1 MNDPLNLADYIDHTL
16 LKAAA
21 TPSDIRKL
29 CEEAAEHGFK
39 AVCIN
44 PGYIQLALECL
55 SESEVKVATVAGFPL
70 GALTPEQKAREA
82 ALSVEMGADEVDMV
96 INIGAAKAG
105 DWDLVLRDIQA
116 VREATEDVILK
127 VIIETCYL
135 TEAEKI
141 RATELVLEAGAD
153 FVKTSTGFGSGGA
166 TLEDIQLMA
175 KITQG
180 KIGIKAAGGVKTP
193 QDAQRFIEA
202 GATRLGTSSG
212 VALVQGEKAGEG
224 Y

>member
-1 MNDPLNLADYIDHTL
+1 MNNLADHIDHTL
-16 LKAAA
+16 LKATA
-21 TPSDIRKL
+21 TPAEIQKL
-29 CEEAAEHGFK
+29 CEEAVQYNFK

-44 PGYIQLALECL
+44 PSYIALALDL
-55 SESEVKVATVAGFPL
+55 LKDSEVKVATVAGFPL
-70 GALTPEQKAREA
+70 GAITPEQKAKEA
-82 ALSVEMGADEVDMV
+82 ALSVELGADEVDMV

-105 DWDLVLRDIQA
+105 NWDLVLQDIQA
-116 VREATEDVILK
+116 VREATQDVILK

-135 TEAEKI
+135 TEEEKI

-153 FVKTSTGFGSGGA
+153 FVKTSTGFGTGGA

-175 KITQG
+175 RVTQG

-193 QDAQRFIEA
+193 EDARKFIEA

-212 VALVQGEKAGEG
+212 VLLMQGQNAGGG

>member
-1 MNDPLNLADYIDHTL
+1 MNNLADHIDHTL
-16 LKAAA
+16 LKATA
-21 TPSDIRKL
+21 TPAEIQKL
-29 CEEAAEHGFK
+29 CEEAVQYSFK

-44 PGYIQLALECL
+44 PSYIALALDL
-55 SESEVKVATVAGFPL
+55 LKDSEVKVATVAGFPL
-70 GALTPEQKAREA
+70 GALTPEQKAKEA
-82 ALSVEMGADEVDMV
+82 ALSVELGADEVDMV

-105 DWDLVLRDIQA
+105 NWDLVLQDIQA
-116 VREATEDVILK
+116 VREATQDVILK

-135 TEAEKI
+135 TEEEKI

-153 FVKTSTGFGSGGA
+153 FVKTSTGFGTGGA

-175 KITQG
+175 KVTQG

-193 QDAQRFIEA
+193 EDARKFIEA

-212 VALVQGEKAGEG
+212 VLLMQGQNAGGG

>member
-1 MNDPLNLADYIDHTL
+1 MNNLADHIDHTL
-16 LKAAA
+16 LKATA
-21 TPSDIRKL
+21 TPAEIQKL
-29 CEEAAEHGFK
+29 CEEAVQYSFK

-44 PGYIQLALECL
+44 PSYIALALDL
-55 SESEVKVATVAGFPL
+55 LKDSEVKVATVAGFPL
-70 GALTPEQKAREA
+70 GALTPEQKAKEA
-82 ALSVEMGADEVDMV
+82 ALSVELGADEVDMV

-105 DWDLVLRDIQA
+105 NWDLVLQDIQA
-116 VREATEDVILK
+116 VREATQDVILK

-135 TEAEKI
+135 TEEEKI

-153 FVKTSTGFGSGGA
+153 FVKTSTGFGTGGA

-175 KITQG
+175 RVTQG

-193 QDAQRFIEA
+193 EDARKFIEA

-212 VALVQGEKAGEG
+212 VLLMQGQNAGGG

>member
-1 MNDPLNLADYIDHTL
+1 MNNLADHIDHTL
-16 LKAAA
+16 LKATA
-21 TPSDIRKL
+21 TPAEIQKL
-29 CEEAAEHGFK
+29 CEEAVQYNFK

-44 PGYIQLALECL
+44 PSYIALALDL
-55 SESEVKVATVAGFPL
+55 LKDSEVKVATVAGFPL
-70 GALTPEQKAREA
+70 GAITPEQKAKEA
-82 ALSVEMGADEVDMV
+82 ALSVELGADEVDMV

-105 DWDLVLRDIQA
+105 HWDLVLQDIQA
-116 VREATEDVILK
+116 VREATQDVILK

-135 TEAEKI
+135 TEEEKI

-153 FVKTSTGFGSGGA
+153 FVKTSTGFGTGGA

-175 KITQG
+175 RVTQG

-193 QDAQRFIEA
+193 EDARKFIEA

-212 VALVQGEKAGEG
+212 VLLMQGQNAGGG

>member
-1 MNDPLNLADYIDHTL
+1 MNNLAEYIDHTL
-16 LKAAA
+16 LKATA
-21 TPSDIRKL
+21 TPDDIRKL
-29 CEEAAEHGFK
+29 CSEAMEHSFK
-39 AVCIN
+39 AVCVN
-44 PGYIQLALECL
+44 PSYVALALECL

-70 GALTPEQKAREA
+70 GALTPEQKAKEA
-82 ALSVEMGADEVDMV
+82 AQSVELGADEVDMV

-105 DWDLVLRDIQA
+105 NWDLVLEDIQA
-116 VREATEDVILK
+116 VREATQDVILK

-135 TEAEKI
+135 TDAEKEK
-141 RATELVLEAGAD
+141 ATELVLQAGAD
-153 FVKTSTGFGSGGA
+153 FVKTSTGFGTGGA

-175 KITQG
+175 RVTQG
-180 KIGIKAAGGVKTP
+180 KIGIKAAGGVKTF

-212 VALVQGEKAGEG
+212 VALVQGQTAGEG

>member
-1 MNDPLNLADYIDHTL
+1 MNNLADHIDHTL
-16 LKAAA
+16 LKATA
-21 TPSDIRKL
+21 TPAEIQKL
-29 CEEAAEHGFK
+29 CEEAVQYNFK

-44 PGYIQLALECL
+44 PSYIALALDL
-55 SESEVKVATVAGFPL
+55 LKDSEVKVATVAGFPL
-70 GALTPEQKAREA
+70 GAITPEQKAKEA
-82 ALSVEMGADEVDMV
+82 ALSVELGADEVDMV

-105 DWDLVLRDIQA
+105 NWDLVLQDIQA
-116 VREATEDVILK
+116 VREATQDVILK

-135 TEAEKI
+135 TEEEKI

-153 FVKTSTGFGSGGA
+153 FVKTSTGFGTGGA

-175 KITQG
+175 KVTQG

-193 QDAQRFIEA
+193 EDARKFIEA

-212 VALVQGEKAGEG
+212 VLLMQGQNAGGG

>member
-1 MNDPLNLADYIDHTL
+1 MNNLADHIDHTL
-16 LKAAA
+16 LKATA
-21 TPSDIRKL
+21 TPAEIQKL
-29 CEEAAEHGFK
+29 CEEAVQYNFK

-44 PGYIQLALECL
+44 PSYIALALDL
-55 SESEVKVATVAGFPL
+55 LKDSEVKVATVAGFPL
-70 GALTPEQKAREA
+70 GAITPEQKAKEA
-82 ALSVEMGADEVDMV
+82 ALSVELGADEVDMV

-105 DWDLVLRDIQA
+105 NWDLVLQDIQA
-116 VREATEDVILK
+116 VREATQDVILK

-135 TEAEKI
+135 TEEEKI

-153 FVKTSTGFGSGGA
+153 FVKTSTGFGTGGA

-175 KITQG
+175 RVTQG

-193 QDAQRFIEA
+193 EDAKKFIEA

-212 VALVQGEKAGEG
+212 VLLMQGQNAGGG